1 MPSAKRH
8 ISYRNQRVLCLLAV
22 LFAAAAAQA
31 APAALEVCR
40 ACHDEDGS
48 GVGKPYV
55 PIIAGI
61 PAAHIQEALYAYKDG
76 ARKCVIEPVMCS
88 TAAILS
94 DADIAELAEHYGA
107 LERYSHATTFS
118 ETLAAEGA
126 RIHARLCAR
135 CHLPPHDPDVGEVP
149 GIPLHGQ
156 RADYLQ
162 YALESYLNGNR
173 ENLLPEMEEKI
184 SQLDQRDIRALVD
197 FYVSY

>member
-1 MPSAKRH
+1 MKKSKLLM
-8 ISYRNQRVLCLLAV
+8 VCLSL
-22 LFAAAAAQA
+22 LFLAAAPVLA
-31 APAALEVCR
+31 APAALEACR

-48 GVGKPYV
+48 GVGRDYV

-61 PAAHIQEALYAYKDG
+61 PAVHIEEALHAYRDG
-76 ARKCVIEPVMCS
+76 ARACVVEPVMCD

-94 DADIAELAEHYGA
+94 DSDIEELAAHYGA
-107 LERYSHATTFS
+107 LERYSHATTFN
-118 ETLAAEGA
+118 ENRAARGEE
-126 RIHARLCAR
+126 IHDRLCSR
-135 CHLPPHDPDVGEVP
+135 CHLPPDDPEVADAP

-162 YALESYLNGNR
+162 YALESYLNGRR

-184 SQLDQRDIRALVD
+184 RALEPGDIRALVD